1 MLTYVGQLVIFVLR
15 GQGGWRADAFKE
27 HVYDM
32 ARPLGQIRYH
42 GQYDVAAAGVFLA
55 SRGATMKNG
64 ADLLIDESNGIL

>member
-1 MLTYVGQLVIFVLR
+1 
-15 GQGGWRADAFKE
+15 
-27 HVYDM
+27 M